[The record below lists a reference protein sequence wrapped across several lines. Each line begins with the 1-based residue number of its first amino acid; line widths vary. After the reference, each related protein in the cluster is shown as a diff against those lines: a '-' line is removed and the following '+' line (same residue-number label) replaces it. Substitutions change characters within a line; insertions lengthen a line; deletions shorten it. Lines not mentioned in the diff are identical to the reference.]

1 MNLDIDKRELLKG
14 LVFVQSIA
22 GRKTTL
28 PILSHVLMEADKD
41 SLYLTGTDLETGIR
55 EGLPANVR
63 QEGKASVSAKK
74 LYEIVRELPDETIYI
89 EKKENHWIT
98 LKCGKSTFNLAGLDP
113 DEFPSLPTYQEEHF
127 SKVPTAILMEMI
139 EKTVFAASNEESRY
153 HLNGIFLLQE
163 SKDVLRMV
171 ATDGH
176 RLSMIHREGY
186 RIRGIEKGIILP
198 KKGVMEVRK
207 IMGDKEEE
215 RTGDQKVIW
224 HSDKQGEVDAAR
236 ETFNRLKNKGYMAF
250 LLKKEGEKGKVIHEF
265 DANAEKLIMAPTIEI
280 YFDGTHG
287 FLRMGKS
294 LIILRLIDGEFP
306 EYEQVIPKENDKRIK
321 MEREKIYACMRR
333 ISTMASERV
342 EGIKVALTKNA
353 LEATSFNQDFGDAKE
368 EVEVAYEGP
377 PIEVGFNARYLRE
390 ALNEIDAGEVWMEL
404 KDEGSPAILR
414 PVGSSEKT
422 SPSIGPNDQLFIIMP
437 MRI

>member
-1 MNLDIDKRELLKG
+1 
-14 LVFVQSIA
+14 
-22 GRKTTL
+22 
-28 PILSHVLMEADKD
+28 
-41 SLYLTGTDLETGIR
+41 
-55 EGLPANVR
+55 
-63 QEGKASVSAKK
+63 
-74 LYEIVRELPDETIYI
+74 VRELPDETIYI
-89 EKKENHWIT
+89 EKRENHWIT

-153 HLNGIFLLQE
+153 HLNGIFLLQAKQA
-163 SKDVLRMV
+163 SKEVLRMV

-176 RLSMIHREGY
+176 RLSLIHREGY

-198 KKGVMEVRK
+198 KKGVMEARK
-207 IMGDKEEE
+207 IMGDKEDE
-215 RTGDQKVIW
+215 Q
-224 HSDKQGEVDAAR
+224 
-236 ETFNRLKNKGYMAF
+236 
-250 LLKKEGEKGKVIHEF
+250 
-265 DANAEKLIMAPTIEI
+265 IEI

-294 LIILRLIDGEFP
+294 LMILRLIDGEFP
-306 EYEQVIPKENDKRIK
+306 EYEQVIPKENDKKIR
-321 MEREKIYACMRR
+321 MEREKIHACLRR

-342 EGIKVALTKNA
+342 EGIKIALTKNA
-353 LEATSFNQDFGDAKE
+353 MEATSFNQDFGDAKE

-377 PIEVGFNARYLRE
+377 PLEVGFNARYLLE
-390 ALNEIDAGEVWMEL
+390 VLGVVDANEIWMEL

-414 PVGSSEKT
+414 PAVSSEKN
-422 SPSIGPNDQLFIIMP
+422 SPFIGPNDQLFIIMP